1 MDAEPS
7 KRQRVGD
14 QMEVEEPAA
23 ARPSG
28 NLQQGYTRDELDEL
42 LRLCAVEPRTAPPNA
57 FLKLLG

>member
-1 MDAEPS
+1 
-7 KRQRVGD
+7 
-14 QMEVEEPAA
+14 MEVEEPAA

-42 LRLCAVEPRTAPPNA
+42 LRLCAAEPRTAPPTA

>member
-1 MDAEPS
+1 
-7 KRQRVGD
+7 
-14 QMEVEEPAA
+14 MEVEEPAA

-42 LRLCAVEPRTAPPNA
+42 LRLCAAEPRTAPANT